1 MNPAVK
7 VIIGA
12 IVVIVSFVVAEDYFK
27 AQQVK
32 QFDTSLKELNKATCD
47 AWRSMGVR
55 NHPTCDR

>member
-1 MNPAVK
+1 MNPAFK

-12 IVVIVSFVVAEDYFK
+12 IVVIVSLVVAEDLYT
-27 AQQVK
+27 AHQRSQVN
-32 QFDTSLKELNKATCD
+32 TTLKGLDKATCD